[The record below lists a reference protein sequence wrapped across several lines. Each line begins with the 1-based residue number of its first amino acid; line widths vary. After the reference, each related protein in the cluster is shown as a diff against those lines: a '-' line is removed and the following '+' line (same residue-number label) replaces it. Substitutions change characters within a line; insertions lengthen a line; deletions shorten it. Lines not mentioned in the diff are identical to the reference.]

1 LNDLVA
7 PHRISQPGGL
17 SARPE
22 EEWFPVAHWRTVG
35 RAVAAFGVAA
45 VVGFLPTAQAAHA
58 APSVEEIEKQL
69 DAAWVKIEP
78 LIEQYNKVHSQ
89 LAANQK
95 KSAELQK
102 KIQPLALQ
110 VDLALT
116 RVGDI
121 AAEQYKYGPATGL
134 NAVLQTGSP
143 TRLGDQL
150 ALLDQ
155 LARNQRQQ
163 ISTVAAA
170 RDKFDGQKDKLDQLV
185 ATQREQEADLAA
197 RKKAIQGDIDRLEKL
212 RLAAYG
218 NTSTS
223 GGSLRIGACPAV
235 YIGGAA
241 GTAVKT
247 ACAQIGKP
255 YVFGAIGPGSFDC
268 SGLTRYA
275 WGKAGV
281 SLTHYTGAQWEE
293 GTPVSRANARPGDLV
308 FFYSDVHHVG
318 VYVGNGLMV
327 HASRSGVPVKMAKI
341 DSSGPIAGFRRVG

>member
-1 LNDLVA
+1 M
-7 PHRISQPGGL
+7 
-17 SARPE
+17 
-22 EEWFPVAHWRTVG
+22 AHWRTVG
-35 RAVAAFGVAA
+35 RAVAVIGVAA
-45 VVGFLPTAQAAHA
+45 VVGFLPTAPAAHA

-89 LAANQK
+89 LLANQK

-102 KIQPLALQ
+102 KIQPLELQ
-110 VDLALT
+110 VDLAMT
-116 RVGDI
+116 RVGDF

-134 NAVLQTGSP
+134 NAMLQTGSP
-143 TRLGDQL
+143 TALGEQL
-150 ALLDQ
+150 AMLDH
-155 LARNQRQQ
+155 LARGQQRQ

-170 RDKFDGQKDKLDQLV
+170 RDKYDAQKDKLDELV
-185 ATQREQEADLAA
+185 ATQRQQEADLAA

-218 NTSTS
+218 TSTS
-223 GGSLRIGACPAV
+223 GGSLRIGPCPAT

-241 GTAVKT
+241 GIAVKT
-247 ACAQIGKP
+247 ACAQIGDP
-255 YVFGAIGPGSFDC
+255 YVFGAVGPNSFDC
-268 SGLTRYA
+268 SGLTQYA

-281 SLTHYTGAQWEE
+281 SLTHYTGAQWTE
-293 GTPVSRANARPGDLV
+293 GEAISRSELRPGDLV

-318 VYVGNGLMV
+318 VYVGNNLMV

-341 DSSGPIAGFRRVG
+341 DSSGPIAGYRRVG